1 MALDLTIVTPQGE
14 AFAGVVE
21 NVVLPGAEGEFGV
34 LEQHERFLAP
44 LRVGVAKIVSDGET
58 TLAAVSAGF
67 AEVSAAKTVVLA
79 DTCELAGDIDVGR
92 AERAKQAA
100 EATLRELTGS
110 VEDERK
116 RVGVAEALARAE
128 TRLIAAG
135 R

>member
-44 LRVGVAKIVSDGET
+44 LRIGVAKIVSGGET

-67 AEVSAAKTVVLA
+67 AEVSASKTVVLA